1 MDTEERPDYSIPPLR
16 SASGAG
22 ASAQGG
28 AAPAQNIKPGN
39 RVRHPFFGEGV
50 VEKVVSP
57 KSVEV
62 LFARHGR
69 KTLHLDY
76 AKLELVS

>member
-1 MDTEERPDYSIPPLR
+1 EERPDYSIPPLK
-16 SASGAG
+16 SAYPPGLPS
-22 ASAQGG
+22 SAA
-28 AAPAQNIKPGN
+28 AAPVQSIKLGN

-76 AKLELVS
+76 AKLELVQ